1 MLLIL
6 DEDQPLVFVRLT
18 LYNHVNQSQL
28 WLVVCAAAINAEV
41 LQRVEY
47 EILLPR
53 ESLYNTIL
61 QGSASQAQVTFLLD
75 NFYPFDNN
83 FTGVACRSRRH
94 WDSQGGQRWPPHPV
108 ATPSSP
114 AFPDL
119 NMQIDFI
126 VLPESHLS
134 RRWTLGKLQSLR
146 HVRVVRASMSKSVV
160 VVGVCPKG
168 DWTFV
173 LHILGQILAHN
184 SILHATAGS
193 KFLRVQVASFSITL
207 HRTPPSHHLCLHNW
221 PWP

>member
-1 MLLIL
+1 MPKFFK
-6 DEDQPLVFVRLT
+6 ESNMK
-18 LYNHVNQSQL
+18 YSCHVSPS
-28 WLVVCAAAINAEV
+28 I
-41 LQRVEY
+41 
-47 EILLPR
+47 
-53 ESLYNTIL
+53 IL

-146 HVRVVRASMSKSVV
+146 HVRVVRVSMSKSVV
-160 VVGVCPKG
+160 VVVVGPKG

-193 KFLRVQVASFSITL
+193 KFLRVQVTSFSITL
-207 HRTPPSHHLCLHNW
+207 HRTPPSPHLCLHNW

>member
-1 MLLIL
+1 MPKLLK
-6 DEDQPLVFVRLT
+6 ESNMK
-18 LYNHVNQSQL
+18 YSCHVS
-28 WLVVCAAAINAEV
+28 
-41 LQRVEY
+41 
-47 EILLPR
+47 P
-53 ESLYNTIL
+53 STIV

-146 HVRVVRASMSKSVV
+146 HVRVVRVSMSKSVV
-160 VVGVCPKG
+160 VMVVGPKG

-207 HRTPPSHHLCLHNW
+207 HRTPPSPHLCLHNW

>member
-94 WDSQGGQRWPPHPV
+94 
-108 ATPSSP
+108 
-114 AFPDL
+114 
-119 NMQIDFI
+119 
-126 VLPESHLS
+126 
-134 RRWTLGKLQSLR
+134 
-146 HVRVVRASMSKSVV
+146 
-160 VVGVCPKG
+160 
-168 DWTFV
+168 
-173 LHILGQILAHN
+173 
-184 SILHATAGS
+184 
-193 KFLRVQVASFSITL
+193 
-207 HRTPPSHHLCLHNW
+207 
-221 PWP
+221 